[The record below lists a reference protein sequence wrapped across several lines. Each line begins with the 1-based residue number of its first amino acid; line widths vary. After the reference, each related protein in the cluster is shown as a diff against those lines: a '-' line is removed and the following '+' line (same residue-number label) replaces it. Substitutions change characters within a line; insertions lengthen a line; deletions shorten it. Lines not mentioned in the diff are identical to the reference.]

1 MPIAVQLCFFLF
13 FFFFFFF
20 FFFLLFFFCF
30 SFGQGTAK
38 TIKVGRVVA
47 VLAMA
52 FLISPFYLVI
62 YARVL
67 CSSLGGYMHG

>member
-1 MPIAVQLCFFLF
+1 M
-13 FFFFFFF
+13 
-20 FFFLLFFFCF
+20 
-30 SFGQGTAK
+30 AK

-67 CSSLGGYMHG
+67 CSSFGRIHARIGILVTAKGIKDCWTAREIDR